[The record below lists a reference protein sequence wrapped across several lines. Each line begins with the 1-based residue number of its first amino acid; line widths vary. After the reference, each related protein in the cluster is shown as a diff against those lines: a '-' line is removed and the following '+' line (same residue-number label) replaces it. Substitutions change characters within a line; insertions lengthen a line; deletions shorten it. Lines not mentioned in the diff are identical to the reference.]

1 MARFMGGKIVRLR
14 IANASMSI
22 RSVGKTKMRPP
33 IQTSHQGVGDT
44 DYLRAQASNQALWN
58 QVLIGHLGLCSW
70 AVVTFAP
77 EKKKKFTI
85 YRTKTP
91 PKPPSPLPPHA
102 VSQRLVLKGNY
113 VQNLI
118 RGLLLN
124 AQ

>member
-77 EKKKKFTI
+77 EKKKNLPSTEQ
-85 YRTKTP
+85 RHPLSP
-91 PKPPSPLPPHA
+91 PPPSPRMLCP
-102 VSQRLVLKGNY
+102 SDSS
-113 VQNLI
+113 
-118 RGLLLN
+118 
-124 AQ
+124 